1 LTCICLV
8 LYACAVSDSQNQ
20 QGDLWLSLEG
30 VCLGLTHDKVMT
42 SLAEF
47 TRDKEQS
54 LTALCHRLIRPASSS
69 TSPSFGGMYGASGP
83 SLSSASSS
91 SLSSSIEAAL
101 NGSSARRGSTLIHG
115 DSPTASSSPSSVW
128 MLFAGSGNSSVGGAG
143 SVSGSSNGN
152 SPRGSGSGSSTP
164 SSSSSASSFLP
175 FAAPP
180 RIDRDSS
187 FSLESLG
194 LRTPLC
200 GLDVSAA
207 IERLIALNAPTRRTP
222 VSRLV
227 VLKVCTHVVNVCRF
241 FSIPVPSP

>member
-1 LTCICLV
+1 
-8 LYACAVSDSQNQ
+8 VSDSQNQ

-54 LTALCHRLIRPASSS
+54 LTALCHRLVRPASSS
-69 TSPSFGGMYGASGP
+69 TSPSFGGMHGASGAP
-83 SLSSASSS
+83 LSSQSSSSSS
-91 SLSSSIEAAL
+91 SLASSIEAAL
-101 NGSSARRGSTLIHG
+101 SGSSARRGTNLVSTE
-115 DSPTASSSPSSVW
+115 SPPASYASSRTSSMV
-128 MLFAGSGNSSVGGAG
+128 MLLFGGAG
-143 SVSGSSNGN
+143 GGGGGGGGGGSASGSSNGN
-152 SPRGSGSGSSTP
+152 SPRSAGSGSSSPST
-164 SSSSSASSFLP
+164 SSSSSFLP

-180 RIDRDSS
+180 RLDRDSS

-207 IERLIALNAPTRRTP
+207 IDRLIALNAPARCTP

-227 VLKVCTHVVNVCRF
+227 VLKVCHGESGFALRA
-241 FSIPVPSP
+241 